1 MDIDQEIA
9 ALGACLDSW
18 FDEMIANIES
28 GDRRAQLKTLLAGI
42 QIPKQFDE
50 LKQQGLA
57 TLTALLN
64 SVDITSEND
73 RVASLLRGFEFAVG
87 LQATLQYEMGDV
99 DGCNQVDRVVDDI
112 VVALASVGS
121 GRAALAP
128 LLEHGEPRIRV
139 SAGRYLIDLMP
150 DRVIPVLQQV
160 EKEGPS
166 YPDGLHAHWIL
177 LTWELEHKGRFNALA
192 CLVTRG

>member
-1 MDIDQEIA
+1 
-9 ALGACLDSW
+9 
-18 FDEMIANIES
+18 
-28 GDRRAQLKTLLAGI
+28 
-42 QIPKQFDE
+42 
-50 LKQQGLA
+50 
-57 TLTALLN
+57 
-64 SVDITSEND
+64 
-73 RVASLLRGFEFAVG
+73 
-87 LQATLQYEMGDV
+87 
-99 DGCNQVDRVVDDI
+99 
-112 VVALASVGS
+112 
-121 GRAALAP
+121 
-128 LLEHGEPRIRV
+128 V